1 MKTPIALSM
10 LLSPFSLP
18 HDERWVLPLALG
30 LFALLAV
37 FSAWRQKTEE
47 GDKWRFR
54 KKLKVTALCWF
65 ACEVLW
71 QLHGEGTALYF
82 APLTG
87 IVFLCVL
94 SEALVYG
101 VYLLAKKKR
110 QAAM

>member
-1 MKTPIALSM
+1 MALS
-10 LLSPFSLP
+10 
-18 HDERWVLPLALG
+18 
-30 LFALLAV
+30 
-37 FSAWRQKTEE
+37 
-47 GDKWRFR
+47 
-54 KKLKVTALCWF
+54 KKIKVTALCWL

-71 QLHGEGTALYF
+71 QLNGEGSALYF

>member
-10 LLSPFSLP
+10 LLSPFSFP

-30 LFALLAV
+30 LFVLLAV
-37 FSAWRQKTEE
+37 FSAWRLKTEE
-47 GDKWRFR
+47 GS
-54 KKLKVTALCWF
+54 ALC
-65 ACEVLW
+65 
-71 QLHGEGTALYF
+71 F

-101 VYLLAKKKR
+101 VYLLAKKRR

>member
-18 HDERWVLPLALG
+18 HDERWVLP
-30 LFALLAV
+30 FA
-37 FSAWRQKTEE
+37 
-47 GDKWRFR
+47 
-54 KKLKVTALCWF
+54 
-65 ACEVLW
+65 LW
-71 QLHGEGTALYF
+71 QLHGEGSALYF

>member
-18 HDERWVLPLALG
+18 HDEGRCCP
-30 LFALLAV
+30 
-37 FSAWRQKTEE
+37 SRS
-47 GDKWRFR
+47 
-54 KKLKVTALCWF
+54 
-65 ACEVLW
+65 
-71 QLHGEGTALYF
+71 ALYF

>member
-1 MKTPIALSM
+1 MTNGGCCPSR
-10 LLSPFSLP
+10 S
-18 HDERWVLPLALG
+18 
-30 LFALLAV
+30 
-37 FSAWRQKTEE
+37 T
-47 GDKWRFR
+47 
-54 KKLKVTALCWF
+54 
-65 ACEVLW
+65 
-71 QLHGEGTALYF
+71 LYF

>member
-10 LLSPFSLP
+10 LLSPFSLL

-30 LFALLAV
+30 LFVLLAV
-37 FSAWRQKTEE
+37 FSAWRLKTEE
-47 GDKWRFR
+47 GS
-54 KKLKVTALCWF
+54 ALC
-65 ACEVLW
+65 
-71 QLHGEGTALYF
+71 F

>member
-37 FSAWRQKTEE
+37 FSAWRLKTEE

-54 KKLKVTALCWF
+54 KK
-65 ACEVLW
+65 
-71 QLHGEGTALYF
+71 
-82 APLTG
+82 
-87 IVFLCVL
+87 
-94 SEALVYG
+94 
-101 VYLLAKKKR
+101 
-110 QAAM
+110 

>member
-18 HDERWVLPLALG
+18 HDERWVPPL
-30 LFALLAV
+30 
-37 FSAWRQKTEE
+37 
-47 GDKWRFR
+47 
-54 KKLKVTALCWF
+54 
-65 ACEVLW
+65 
-71 QLHGEGTALYF
+71 

>member
-10 LLSPFSLP
+10 LLSPFFFP
-18 HDERWVLPLALG
+18 HDERWVLPL
-30 LFALLAV
+30 
-37 FSAWRQKTEE
+37 
-47 GDKWRFR
+47 
-54 KKLKVTALCWF
+54 
-65 ACEVLW
+65 
-71 QLHGEGTALYF
+71 ALYF

-110 QAAM
+110 RAAM

>member
-18 HDERWVLPLALG
+18 HDERWCCP
-30 LFALLAV
+30 
-37 FSAWRQKTEE
+37 S
-47 GDKWRFR
+47 
-54 KKLKVTALCWF
+54 
-65 ACEVLW
+65 
-71 QLHGEGTALYF
+71 HSALYF

>member
-10 LLSPFSLP
+10 LLSPFSFLTTNGGCCP
-18 HDERWVLPLALG
+18 SR
-30 LFALLAV
+30 
-37 FSAWRQKTEE
+37 S
-47 GDKWRFR
+47 
-54 KKLKVTALCWF
+54 
-65 ACEVLW
+65 
-71 QLHGEGTALYF
+71 ALYF

>member
-18 HDERWVLPLALG
+18 HDERWL
-30 LFALLAV
+30 
-37 FSAWRQKTEE
+37 
-47 GDKWRFR
+47 
-54 KKLKVTALCWF
+54 
-65 ACEVLW
+65 LW
-71 QLHGEGTALYF
+71 QLHGEGSALYF

>member
-18 HDERWVLPLALG
+18 HDERWVPPLALG

-37 FSAWRQKTEE
+37 FYAWRLKTEE
-47 GDKWRFR
+47 GS
-54 KKLKVTALCWF
+54 ALCF
-65 ACEVLW
+65 AS
-71 QLHGEGTALYF
+71 
-82 APLTG
+82 LTG

>member
-1 MKTPIALSM
+1 M
-10 LLSPFSLP
+10 
-18 HDERWVLPLALG
+18 
-30 LFALLAV
+30 
-37 FSAWRQKTEE
+37 
-47 GDKWRFR
+47 
-54 KKLKVTALCWF
+54 ALCWL

-71 QLHGEGTALYF
+71 QLHGESSALYF

>member
-1 MKTPIALSM
+1 M
-10 LLSPFSLP
+10 LPF
-18 HDERWVLPLALG
+18 ALG

-37 FSAWRQKTEE
+37 FSAWRLKTEE

-54 KKLKVTALCWF
+54 KKLKVTALCWL

-71 QLHGEGTALYF
+71 QLHGEGSTLYF

>member
-1 MKTPIALSM
+1 MNTPIALPM
-10 LLSPFSLP
+10 MLSPFSLP
-18 HDERWVLPLALG
+18 HDERWVLP
-30 LFALLAV
+30 
-37 FSAWRQKTEE
+37 SRST
-47 GDKWRFR
+47 
-54 KKLKVTALCWF
+54 LC
-65 ACEVLW
+65 
-71 QLHGEGTALYF
+71 F

>member
-30 LFALLAV
+30 LVALLAV
-37 FSAWRQKTEE
+37 FSTWRLKTEE
-47 GDKWRFR
+47 GS
-54 KKLKVTALCWF
+54 ALC
-65 ACEVLW
+65 
-71 QLHGEGTALYF
+71 F

>member
-18 HDERWVLPLALG
+18 HDERWCCPLR
-30 LFALLAV
+30 
-37 FSAWRQKTEE
+37 S
-47 GDKWRFR
+47 
-54 KKLKVTALCWF
+54 
-65 ACEVLW
+65 
-71 QLHGEGTALYF
+71 ALYF

>member
-18 HDERWVLPLALG
+18 HDERWMLPLALG

-37 FSAWRQKTEE
+37 FSAWRLKTEE
-47 GDKWRFR
+47 GS
-54 KKLKVTALCWF
+54 
-65 ACEVLW
+65 
-71 QLHGEGTALYF
+71 ALYF

>member
-1 MKTPIALSM
+1 MKTSLALSM

-37 FSAWRQKTEE
+37 FSAWRLKTEE
-47 GDKWRFR
+47 GS
-54 KKLKVTALCWF
+54 
-65 ACEVLW
+65 
-71 QLHGEGTALYF
+71 ALYF

-110 QAAM
+110 RAAM

>member
-1 MKTPIALSM
+1 MKIPIALSM

-30 LFALLAV
+30 AL
-37 FSAWRQKTEE
+37 
-47 GDKWRFR
+47 
-54 KKLKVTALCWF
+54 
-65 ACEVLW
+65 
-71 QLHGEGTALYF
+71 
-82 APLTG
+82 
-87 IVFLCVL
+87 LCVL

>member
-18 HDERWVLPLALG
+18 HDERWVLPLAL
-30 LFALLAV
+30 
-37 FSAWRQKTEE
+37 KTEE
-47 GDKWRFR
+47 GS
-54 KKLKVTALCWF
+54 
-65 ACEVLW
+65 
-71 QLHGEGTALYF
+71 ALYF

>member
-18 HDERWVLPLALG
+18 HDERW
-30 LFALLAV
+30 AV
-37 FSAWRQKTEE
+37 FSTWRLKTEE
-47 GDKWRFR
+47 GS
-54 KKLKVTALCWF
+54 ALC
-65 ACEVLW
+65 
-71 QLHGEGTALYF
+71 F

-94 SEALVYG
+94 GEALVYG